1 MFEGHPGAYLTHE
14 HADFVDAI
22 HTSAGLNILSG
33 EVGFRE
39 SFGHIDFYPNGGKKQ
54 PRCTKYFDL
63 TCNHYSSVLYMD
75 ASISAQSKCQ
85 FSAFKCSSWNQY
97 VSGHCNVKSDSKLG
111 YESISSQGRGDH
123 FLNTTKEYP
132 FCNLN

>member
-1 MFEGHPGAYLTHE
+1 MTHE

-39 SFGHIDFYPNGGKKQ
+39 SFGHVDFYPNGGKKQ
-54 PRCTKYFDL
+54 PRCTKLLDL

-75 ASISAQSKCQ
+75 ASISAKSKCQ
-85 FSAFKCSSWNQY
+85 FSAFKCSSWEQY
-97 VSGHCNVKSDSKLG
+97 ASGHCNVKSDSKLG